1 VQDLADLNKHN
12 LKEYQN
18 FFEVIKQLKEKSQRF
33 KSAHHTKRNSM
44 DGNLRA
50 KNYEERLKLDL
61 SSRVKNNQT
70 GKSSA

>member
-1 VQDLADLNKHN
+1 METVKRTEIKFQHL
-12 LKEYQN
+12 
-18 FFEVIKQLKEKSQRF
+18 FRIKQLKEKSRRF

-61 SSRVKNNQT
+61 SSMVKNNQT
-70 GKSSA
+70 GKSSAKLL